1 MTERPEVG
9 EREAVE
15 RDADER
21 ATGNPA
27 TERRG
32 VVAFDNTGTLSD
44 PVVEWAA
51 VSDDAMAETPVPEMP
66 TDRPTALASV
76 ALDDYDVFDAD
87 ESLGAVV
94 AAADLPVTLALS
106 NVETTAE
113 AVREAVVADDEV
125 PARAVI
131 QQVEALIERASAEFS
146 RDDPPVGVQLAV
158 DLDTGRIHRVF
169 AYTTVPRAV
178 AAEVV
183 GRTRELGYE
192 PHVVSGDATHILR
205 RVAEEVG
212 VPAANV
218 HAYQSATDKADTLSA
233 LRTDGA
239 SAVMVGD
246 YVNDR
251 FALELADLGILVREG
266 DPDDGPADRADGP
279 ADPDDGLADRADATV
294 AGIEDVPAILNPDGD
309 R

>member
-1 MTERPEVG
+1 MTERPEVAECG
-9 EREAVE
+9 VGDPEAG
-15 RDADER
+15 ER
-21 ATGNPA
+21 ATGDPA

-44 PVVEWAA
+44 PVVESAA
-51 VSDDAMAETPVPEMP
+51 VSDDAMGETPVPEMP
-66 TDRPTALASV
+66 PERPTALASV

-87 ESLGAVV
+87 ESLGGVV

-125 PARAVI
+125 PARAVT

-158 DLDTGRIHRVF
+158 DLDAGRIHRVF

-183 GRTRELGYE
+183 GRARELGYE
-192 PHVVSGDATHILR
+192 PHVVSGDATHVLHG
-205 RVAEEVG
+205 VAEEVG

-218 HAYQSATDKADTLSA
+218 HAYQSATDKADTLAA
-233 LRTDGA
+233 LRAGGD
-239 SAVMVGD
+239 AVMVGD

-251 FALELADLGILVREG
+251 FAFERADLGILVGEG
-266 DPDDGPADRADGP
+266 
-279 ADPDDGLADRADATV
+279 DPDDGLADRADCTV
-294 AGIEDVPAILNPDGD
+294 AGIEDVPSVLSRTHDA
-309 R
+309 